1 MVWLRF
7 DKQEKENED
16 NFRWSFWLR
25 SKLKWDKIDQSKV
38 AQEAKLLWKVKAS
51 KVLELSK

>member
-1 MVWLRF
+1 MDWLRF
-7 DKQEKENED
+7 DKQESDQRK
-16 NFRWSFWLR
+16 FPLVFWLR
-25 SKLKWDKIDQSKV
+25 LKLKWDKIEQSKV